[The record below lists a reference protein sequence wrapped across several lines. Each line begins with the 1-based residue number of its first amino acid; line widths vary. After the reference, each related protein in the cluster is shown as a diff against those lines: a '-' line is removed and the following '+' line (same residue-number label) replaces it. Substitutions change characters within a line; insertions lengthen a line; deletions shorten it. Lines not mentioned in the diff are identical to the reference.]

1 MTWTNWL
8 ILLLVLVIFTWYLS
22 NVAGRLDRLHL
33 KAEAARASLD
43 TQLAHRTS
51 AVGRLVEK
59 LNDAADPLNIN
70 LKSAWREALMSEL
83 VHSDNTSQWQ
93 IESDLTLRINEIFNA
108 RPTLAS
114 DPTLSDFMG
123 DLAAA
128 CRRVQYARAFHNDA
142 QKAALE
148 VRSRWLVRSF
158 RLAGRARLPRV
169 IEFDDQI
176 PQALLN
182 N

>member
-1 MTWTNWL
+1 MNWTNW
-8 ILLLVLVIFTWYLS
+8 LLLVLVLLIFTWYLS
-22 NVAGRLDRLHL
+22 NLAGRLDRLHL

-43 TQLAHRTS
+43 AQLAHRTS

-59 LNDAADPLNIN
+59 IGDSNQSITS
-70 LKSAWREALMSEL
+70 LKTAWREALMIEL
-83 VHSDNTSQWQ
+83 AQSDTQSQWQ
-93 IESDLTLRINEIFNA
+93 IETELTLRLNEVFETQ
-108 RPTLAS
+108 PSLEG
-114 DPTLSDFMG
+114 DPAITELMR

-148 VRSRWLVRSF
+148 VRSRWVVRSF
-158 RLAGRARLPRV
+158 RLAGRARLPQV
-169 IEFDDQI
+169 IEFADHI

-182 N
+182 K

>member
-1 MTWTNWL
+1 VTWTNWL
-8 ILLLVLVIFTWYLS
+8 ILLLVLLIFSWYLS

-43 TQLAHRTS
+43 TQLAHRTN

-59 LNDAADPLNIN
+59 LNGTDPDTLN
-70 LKSAWREALMSEL
+70 LRSAWRDALMSEL
-83 VHSDNTSQWQ
+83 VHLESTSQWQ
-93 IESDLTLRINEIFNA
+93 IESELTLRINEFFNSQPA
-108 RPTLAS
+108 LAS
-114 DPTLSDFMG
+114 DPALSDFMG

-148 VRSRWLVRSF
+148 VRGRWLVRTF

-176 PQALLN
+176 PKALLN
-182 N
+182 K

>member
-1 MTWTNWL
+1 VTWTYW
-8 ILLLVLVIFTWYLS
+8 LLVILVLLIFTWYLS
-22 NVAGRLDRLHL
+22 NLAGRLDRLHL

-43 TQLAHRTS
+43 AQLAHRTS

-59 LNDAADPLNIN
+59 LGDSNESTLS
-70 LKSAWREALMSEL
+70 LKTAWREALMIEL
-83 VHSDNTSQWQ
+83 AHSDSQSQWQ
-93 IESDLTLRINEIFNA
+93 IETELTLRLNEVFDNQPNLENDSA
-108 RPTLAS
+108 LTELMR
-114 DPTLSDFMG
+114 

-148 VRSRWLVRSF
+148 VRSRWVVRFF

-176 PQALLN
+176 SQALLN
-182 N
+182 K